1 MPRKGSDQALSAVV
15 GVTLLVGIAMV
26 LSAGIYLVVQRISD
40 DDIKESPI
48 MGFGVHS
55 SEPELSILGAPAGT
69 SQLDWY
75 DDLRI
80 SGCTTPLLNGNPFPT
95 ASGTPVAAGDIL
107 TCAPGDDLR
116 IASSE
121 DQGNA
126 LIFKHTFS

>member
-1 MPRKGSDQALSAVV
+1 MPREGSDQALSAVV
-15 GVTLLVGIAMV
+15 GVTILVGIAMV
-26 LSAGIYLVVQRISD
+26 LSAAVYLVVQGIAD
-40 DDIKESPI
+40 DDVKASPI
-48 MGFGVHS
+48 MGFGVDGT
-55 SEPELSILGAPAGT
+55 EPEVAILGAPAGS

-80 SGCTTPLLNGNPFPT
+80 SGCTNPLLNGNPFPT

-121 DQGNA
+121 DEGNA

>member
-1 MPRKGSDQALSAVV
+1 MPRKGSEQALSAVV
-15 GVTLLVGIAMV
+15 GVVLLVAIAMV
-26 LSAGIYLVVQRISD
+26 LSAATYLVVQRVSERD
-40 DDIKESPI
+40 VKESPI
-48 MGFGVHS
+48 VGFGVDGTES
-55 SEPELSILGAPAGT
+55 QVAILGAPAGS
-69 SQLDWY
+69 SQLDWF

-80 SGCTTPLLNGNPFPT
+80 SGCTTPLLNGSPFPT
-95 ASGTPVAAGDIL
+95 ASGTPVTAGDIL